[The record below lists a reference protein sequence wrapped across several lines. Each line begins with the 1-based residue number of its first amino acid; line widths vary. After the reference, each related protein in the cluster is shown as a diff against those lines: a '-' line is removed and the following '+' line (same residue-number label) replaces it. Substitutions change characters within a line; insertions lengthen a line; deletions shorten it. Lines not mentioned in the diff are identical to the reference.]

1 MMKDIS
7 QEQQQAELAGAL
19 MPQVEAIIGCTAHD
33 LLKEKR
39 SGTSHYTPFDE
50 DNDGDPD

>member
-1 MMKDIS
+1 MMRDIS
-7 QEQQQAELAGAL
+7 QAQKQAEFSGTLT
-19 MPQVEAIIGCTAHD
+19 PQEEAIIGCTAHD

-39 SGTSHYTPFDE
+39 SGPSHYTPFDE